1 MFSQTFIR
9 RPKLALVI
17 AIVLSLIGIIAA
29 AILPIS
35 EYPSVAP
42 PQVVVSANYTGAS
55 ASVVKEK
62 VAQPIE
68 EVVNGVEGM
77 IYMSSKSANDGSYRL
92 TVTFAVG
99 TDTDL
104 ALVRVQNQ
112 VAMAEPKLPQDIRLA
127 GITVKKQ
134 SPDMLFLVNVFS
146 DSDEFDRVFISNY
159 IKINLLNRL
168 KRVDGVSEAMIM
180 GEANYSMR
188 IWLDPQKMAS
198 LRVTANDIRSALQEQ
213 NIQVAAGKVG
223 APPYE
228 ENIQTQY
235 TLQAKGTLSEVDEFA
250 DIIIRSR
257 SDGSFVYLKDVAD
270 IELGQENYS
279 VVTQVDG
286 KPASTVALYLLPGA
300 NALATGENV
309 KTLMSQLAADFP
321 EGIDYSIG
329 YDTTRYISTSI
340 SKVQTSLYQAVAL
353 VIIITFVFLGNWRA
367 AIVPSIAIPV
377 SLIASFGI
385 LLLADMSINT
395 ITLFGL
401 ILAIGVVVD
410 DAILV
415 VENTQRH
422 LSESKMTAE
431 QAVTLTMQEVTGPII
446 ATTLV
451 LLAVFV
457 PVALLPGLTGIM
469 YRQFAV
475 TICVAVCFSS
485 LNALT
490 LSPAL
495 CRLLLKAENKESGW
509 YRAFNH
515 WFDKIRQRYSQAV
528 AYLVRKIVAVSLAM
542 LVLFVALGWG
552 FLRTP
557 TGFVPDEDKGIF
569 IVSVQLPD
577 ASSLGR
583 TQQVLD
589 KLSDGLGTDKR
600 IESVTSV
607 SGYSILN
614 SAAQSNAGTLFIV
627 LKHWDQRA
635 REEDVVFAVT
645 QSVNAMA
652 FSQIPEAQVVAIA
665 PPAVPGMGAVGGL
678 EFIVQDSLARPASD
692 FAQVLNDFVVEANQD
707 PALSNVYST
716 FRANVPQYLIDVD
729 RVKAKALG
737 INIDSIFATLQA
749 QLGSQYV
756 NDFTKFGQTY
766 KVIMQAKP
774 DYRGSVSD
782 LFMLFVR
789 NNRGEMIP
797 LNTFATV
804 EPVHGP
810 DISDRYNLYNSVT
823 VRAEPSQ
830 GFSSGDGIKAMENV
844 AANVLP
850 SGYQSEWTGMTY
862 QEIEAGNMAIYA
874 YSLALVFIYLF
885 LVGQYESWSVPTA
898 IILVVPMAIAGAL
911 LALNVMGIA
920 LNLFAQVGL
929 ILLIGMAAK
938 NAILIVEFAR
948 HQREQE
954 GQSIVDAASIA
965 ANLRFRAVCMTGVS
979 FIVGILPLVIA
990 SGAGMFSQR
999 SLGVTVFGGMFVA
1012 LVIGTII
1019 IPVCYVIVQT
1029 LRERVKGQA
1038 TRQ

>member
-17 AIVLSLIGIIAA
+17 AIVMSLVGIISA
-29 AILPIS
+29 AILPIA

-42 PQVVVSANYTGAS
+42 PQVVVSAFYTGAS

-92 TVTFAVG
+92 TVTFAIG
-99 TDTDL
+99 IDPDL

-112 VAMAEPKLPQDIRLA
+112 VAMAEPKLPQDIRLV
-127 GITVKKQ
+127 GVTVKKQ

-146 DSDEFDRVFISNY
+146 ETEDFDRVFISNY
-159 IKINLLNRL
+159 VKINLLNQL

-198 LRVTANDIRSALQEQ
+198 LRVTANDIRSALNEQ

-223 APPYE
+223 APPY
-228 ENIQTQY
+228 NTDIQTQY
-235 TLQAKGTLSEVDEFA
+235 TLQAKGTLTEVEEFSN
-250 DIIIRSR
+250 IVIRSR
-257 SDGSFVYLKDVAD
+257 ADGSFVYLKDVAE
-270 IELGQENYS
+270 IELGQEDYS

-286 KPASTVALYLLPGA
+286 KSASTVALYLLPGA
-300 NALATGENV
+300 NAIATGDSV
-309 KTLMSQLAADFP
+309 KAMMEDISKDFP
-321 EGIDYSIG
+321 EGIKYSIG

-340 SKVQTSLYQAVAL
+340 AKVQVSLYQAVGL
-353 VIIITFVFLGNWRA
+353 VIIITFIFLGNWRS

-377 SLIASFGI
+377 SLIASFGV
-385 LLLADMSINT
+385 LLLMNMSINT

-422 LSESKMTAE
+422 LTDSDMTPE
-431 QAVTLTMQEVTGPII
+431 EAVTLTMKEVTGPIL

-475 TICVAVCFSS
+475 TICVAVLFSS

-495 CRLLLKAENKESGW
+495 CRLLLKSNTKEAGW
-509 YRAFNH
+509 YKKFNH
-515 WFDKIRQRYSQAV
+515 WFDGIRNRYSASV
-528 AYLVRKIVAVSLAM
+528 AFLIRKAVAVSLGM
-542 LVLFVALGWG
+542 LVLFAVLGWG

-557 TGFVPDEDKGIF
+557 TGFVPSEDKGIF
-569 IVSVQLPD
+569 IVAVQLPD

-583 TQQVLD
+583 TQKVLD
-589 KLSDGLGTDKR
+589 RLTKDLLQDTR

-607 SGYSILN
+607 AGYSILN
-614 SAAQSNAGTLFIV
+614 AAAQSNAGSLFIV
-627 LKHWDQRA
+627 LKPWEQRVQ
-635 REEDVVFAVT
+635 EEDVVFAVT
-645 QSVNAMA
+645 QSVNALA
-652 FSQIPEAQVVAIA
+652 FETIPEAQVVAIA
-665 PPAVPGMGAVGGL
+665 PPSVPGMGAVGGL
-678 EFIVQDSLARPASD
+678 EFIIQDTLARPSSD
-692 FAQVLNDFVVEANQD
+692 FAQVINDFVVEGNQI
-707 PALSNVYST
+707 PALTNVYST

-729 RVKAKALG
+729 RIKAKALG
-737 INIDSIFATLQA
+737 IDIDSIFSTLQA

-774 DYRGSVSD
+774 EYRGTISD
-782 LFMLFVR
+782 IQLLFVR
-789 NNRGEMIP
+789 NNDGEMIP
-797 LNTFATV
+797 LNTFSQID
-804 EPVHGP
+804 PIHGP

-823 VRAEPSQ
+823 VRAEASP
-830 GFSSGDGIKAMENV
+830 GFSSGDGIKAMEQL
-844 AANVLP
+844 ALDVLP

-874 YSLALVFIYLF
+874 YALALVFIYLF
-885 LVGQYESWSVPTA
+885 LVGQYESWSIPTA

-911 LALNVMGIA
+911 LALNVTGIA

-948 HQREQE
+948 HQREEE
-954 GQSIVDAASIA
+954 GKSITEAAGIA

-979 FIVGILPLVIA
+979 FIVGILPLVVA
-990 SGAGMFSQR
+990 TGAGMFSQR

-1012 LVIGTII
+1012 LVFGTMV
-1019 IPVCYVIVQT
+1019 IPVCYVIVQS
-1029 LRERVKGQA
+1029 LREKVKGKLA
-1038 TRQ
+1038 AE

>member
-1 MFSQTFIR
+1 MFSKTFIQ

-17 AIVLSLIGIIAA
+17 AIVLSLIGVISA
-29 AILPIS
+29 AILPIA
-35 EYPSVAP
+35 EYPAVAP
-42 PQVVVSANYTGAS
+42 PQVVVSAYYTGAS

-92 TVTFAVG
+92 TVTFAIG
-99 TDTDL
+99 TDADL

-112 VAMAEPKLPQDIRLA
+112 VAMAEPKLPQDIRLT
-127 GITVKKQ
+127 GVTVKKQ
-134 SPDMLFLVNVFS
+134 SPDMLFLVNVYS
-146 DSDEFDRVFISNY
+146 ESEDFDRVFISNY
-159 IKINLLNRL
+159 VKINLLNRL
-168 KRVDGVSEAMIM
+168 KRVNGISEAMIM
-180 GEANYSMR
+180 GEADYSMR

-198 LRVTANDIRSALQEQ
+198 LRVTANDIRNALNEQ

-223 APPYE
+223 APPYDSE
-228 ENIQTQY
+228 IQTQY
-235 TLQAKGTLSEVDEFA
+235 TLQAKGTLTEVEEFSQ
-250 DIIIRSR
+250 IVIRSR
-257 SDGSFVYLKDVAD
+257 SDGSFVYLEDVAD
-270 IELGQENYS
+270 IELGQEDYS
-279 VVTQVDG
+279 VITQVDG
-286 KPASTVALYLLPGA
+286 KAASTVSLYLLPGA

-309 KTLMSQLAADFP
+309 KALMQELSQDFP
-321 EGIDYSIG
+321 EGIKYSIG

-340 SKVQTSLYQAVAL
+340 SKVQVSLYQAVAL
-353 VIIITFVFLGNWRA
+353 VILITFIFLGNWRA
-367 AIVPSIAIPV
+367 AVVPAIAIPV
-377 SLIASFGI
+377 SLIASFGV
-385 LLLADMSINT
+385 LLLAGMSMNT

-401 ILAIGVVVD
+401 ILAIGIVVD

-422 LSESKMTAE
+422 LTESNMTPE
-431 QAVTLTMQEVTGPII
+431 QAVTLTMEEVTGPIM

-475 TICVAVCFSS
+475 TICVAVLFSS

-495 CRLLLKAENKESGW
+495 CRLLLKKQTKEAGW
-509 YRAFNH
+509 YQSFNN
-515 WFDKIRQRYSQAV
+515 WFDGIRNRYSATV
-528 AYLVRKIVAVSLAM
+528 AYFVTKTVRVAIGM
-542 LVLFVALGWG
+542 LVLFIALGWG
-552 FLRTP
+552 FFRTP
-557 TGFVPDEDKGIF
+557 TGFVPSEDKGIF

-583 TQQVLD
+583 TQKVLERLTKD
-589 KLSDGLGTDKR
+589 LQKDTT

-614 SAAQSNAGTLFIV
+614 SAAQSNAGSLFIV
-627 LKHWDQRA
+627 LKHWDQRDH
-635 REEDVVFAVT
+635 EQDVVFAVT

-652 FSQIPEAQVVAIA
+652 FKHFPEAQVVAIA

-678 EFIVQDSLARPASD
+678 EFIVQDSLARPATD
-692 FAQVLNDFVVEANQD
+692 FAQVITDFVVEANQV

-737 INIDSIFATLQA
+737 INIDSIFSTLQS
-749 QLGSQYV
+749 QLGSQYI

-774 DYRGSVSD
+774 DYRGSISD

-789 NNRGEMIP
+789 NNDGEMIP
-797 LNTFATV
+797 LNTIASV
-804 EPVHGP
+804 EPIHGP

-823 VRAEPSQ
+823 IRAEASQ
-830 GFSSGDGIKAMENV
+830 RFSSGDGIKAMEDV

-862 QEIEAGNMAIYA
+862 QEIEAGNMAVYA
-874 YSLALVFIYLF
+874 YALALVFIYLF
-885 LVGQYESWSVPTA
+885 LVGQYESWSIPAA

-911 LALNVMGIA
+911 LALNITGVA

-954 GQSIVDAASIA
+954 GESIINAASIA
-965 ANLRFRAVCMTGVS
+965 ASLRFRAVCMTGVS
-979 FIVGILPLVIA
+979 FIVGILPLVVA
-990 SGAGMFSQR
+990 TGAGMFSQR
-999 SLGVTVFGGMFVA
+999 SLGITVFGGMLVA
-1012 LVIGTII
+1012 LVFGTML
-1019 IPVCYVIVQT
+1019 IPICYVIVQT
-1029 LRERVKGQA
+1029 LREKIKGIS
-1038 TRQ
+1038 